1 MEMSRLLGLQNGIIY
16 GPIDSRRLG
25 SSLGINLLPVEYKA
39 CPFNCAY
46 CQYGYTPAR
55 GYKSVWG
62 GDDMPP
68 VAEVA
73 EALRIGLG
81 KYPDV
86 SYITF
91 SGNGEPTL
99 HPQFG
104 EIVDEVRKI
113 KEELTVGAKL
123 AILSNSA
130 LVSRA
135 EIREALGKLDV
146 CFMKLD
152 AGDETMFRR
161 YNRPHKDIKYDDVIE
176 GLKQLGEITIQ
187 ALFAGGEHGNYNDLH
202 IKNWARKIDEL
213 KPSECHIYSLDR
225 GTPDGK
231 LTQIDKNGLIRLTE
245 IAAGYTDVPIKV
257 F

>member
-86 SYITF
+86 SYVTF

-104 EIVDEVRKI
+104 EIVDEVRKV
-113 KEELTVGAKL
+113 KEKLAPGAKL

-161 YNRPHKDIKYDDVIE
+161 YNRPHKDIKYDEVIE

>member
-73 EALRIGLG
+73 EALRVGLG

-113 KEELTVGAKL
+113 KEELTG
-123 AILSNSA
+123 
-130 LVSRA
+130 A

-161 YNRPHKDIKYDDVIE
+161 YNRPHKDIKYDEVIE

-202 IKNWARKIDEL
+202 IKNWARKID
-213 KPSECHIYSLDR
+213 
-225 GTPDGK
+225 GK